1 MITYDFWKGNVNFVT
16 IVTIT
21 YLTRAIGWHVLAAPR
36 GGGGCNLIFDLN
48 TIILG
53 IIIIFDSFSIRCNNR
68 LNEYTCEVV
77 AAGSGPRAWA
87 TPPRALHRVR
97 KACGFGGG
105 HAEASR
111 LEVPASTGICGGQAW
126 SYSIGGSGAAQVVP
140 RGLRGSKKRI
150 RAGGKGCQRGA
161 QATPKAPKTSRS
173 SLRRQCPLVGA
184 RTRAGKGAISSQKG
198 ARVSQKES

>member
-1 MITYDFWKGNVNFVT
+1 MV
-16 IVTIT
+16 
-21 YLTRAIGWHVLAAPR
+21 
-36 GGGGCNLIFDLN
+36 IFDLGVYGPN
-48 TIILG
+48 FVYLC
-53 IIIIFDSFSIRCNNR
+53 SPPLPVLPLPPPLPSASRSRALNNR

-97 KACGFGGG
+97 KACCFGGG
-105 HAEASR
+105 HAEAPR